1 MLSKYWMR
9 DVKHVRPSLADR
21 IDLAMIEFP
30 GRTALLF
37 GALAMIVIIVANLV

>member
-1 MLSKYWMR
+1 MNYWMQ

-21 IDLAMIEFP
+21 IDLALMDFP

-37 GALAMIVIIVANLV
+37 LSAAALVVAVANLI